1 MEDDVELPC
10 MKFMKTHAFR
20 KSDTY
25 RKHGK
30 GEMNTVQHQ
39 EYAVKLVSE
48 QNDTSAGPYHENR
61 KTLTHNRLCLV
72 QS

>member
-1 MEDDVELPC
+1 MEDDVELSC
-10 MKFMKTHAFR
+10 MKFMKMHAFR
-20 KSDTY
+20 KSDTH

-30 GEMNTVQHQ
+30 GEMNTVQRQ
-39 EYAVKLVSE
+39 EYAVIHVGE
-48 QNDTSAGPYHENR
+48 HNDTGAGPYHENR